1 MCMPVWLEIA
11 QILHALIFFMFFPIK
26 PMLFVFA
33 MAQYSC
39 AYKEIL

>member
-11 QILHALIFFMFFPIK
+11 QILHADDLFMFSVIK

-33 MAQYSC
+33 MAQCSC